1 MNKSLIIGLVVGG
14 VTVTAARAFATS
26 LVDRQ

>member
-1 MNKSLIIGLVVGG
+1 MNKSLITGLVVGG

-26 LVDRQ
+26 RVNRQ